1 MEKSVRFSTLTFVKM
16 QSFMQKEKTK
26 CLNEITLIGY
36 FQFEI
41 WKSYCDIWNQYQK
54 FRVPFFWNSE
64 GRFRYTL

>member
-1 MEKSVRFSTLTFVKM
+1 MKFSNKDFFSKCDQISSLLWIWSHLLKQSLMEKSVRFSTLTFVKM

-41 WKSYCDIWNQYQK
+41 
-54 FRVPFFWNSE
+54 
-64 GRFRYTL
+64 